1 MVCTRN
7 RLTAEVNTHCL
18 VIQADPTL
26 NDAKMKLAGIY
37 EATGEVHRAYDLVC
51 QGEVGAVFSSGAH
64 QENTSLTPS

>member
-1 MVCTRN
+1 MVGLHN
-7 RLTAEVNTHCL
+7 SLTPEVNTHCL

-51 QGEVGAVFSSGAH
+51 QGEVLAFSGCGAH